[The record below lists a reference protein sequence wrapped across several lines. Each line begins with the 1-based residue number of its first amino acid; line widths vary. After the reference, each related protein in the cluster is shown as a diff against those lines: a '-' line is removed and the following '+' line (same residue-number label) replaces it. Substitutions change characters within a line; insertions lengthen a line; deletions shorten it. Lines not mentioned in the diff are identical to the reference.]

1 MFPFHMIMCTSPDSP
16 DSVAPIQTDD
26 GFNTLHKLNKNAFT
40 AFSIATNFAGSSP
53 PQRSQNILFALV
65 K

>member
-1 MFPFHMIMCTSPDSP
+1 M
-16 DSVAPIQTDD
+16 APIQTDD
-26 GFNTLHKLNKNAFT
+26 GFNTLHKLNKNALT